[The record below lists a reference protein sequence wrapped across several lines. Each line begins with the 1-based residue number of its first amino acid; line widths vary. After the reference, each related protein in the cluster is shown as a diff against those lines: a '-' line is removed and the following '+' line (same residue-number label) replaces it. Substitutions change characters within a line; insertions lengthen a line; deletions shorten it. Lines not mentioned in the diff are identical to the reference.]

1 MYVACMFFIR
11 GSIDECAIFSL
22 HTCPCLAGPHE
33 GNGPDSHEISAM
45 EVIGL
50 CLILYLHIYMIY
62 LLAYIHVHTSIH
74 LLPNMTLLPI

>member
-1 MYVACMFFIR
+1 MYVCMYVC

-50 CLILYLHIYMIY
+50 CLILYLHIFMIY
-62 LLAYIHVHTSIH
+62 LLAYIHVHTTYIH
-74 LLPNMTLLPI
+74 LLTDMT

>member
-1 MYVACMFFIR
+1 MFFIG
-11 GSIDECAIFSL
+11 GSIAECAIFSL

-50 CLILYLHIYMIY
+50 YLILYLHICTIY
-62 LLAYIHVHTSIH
+62 LLAYIHTYIH
-74 LLPNMTLLPI
+74 LSTNKHDLLAHIVGWTR